1 MFWEQMYFEKDSVG
15 SAKNYSEFSIYVIL
29 ITLNC
34 PKPTA
39 NNPHLLLLAG
49 FRPHLCFCNCRS
61 YWLHMPIM
69 FTFELSFN
77 NKFVELRC
85 QYSEKQSS
93 ASLCLPNVFGRAQS
107 LFRVVIYQNQVKS

>member
-1 MFWEQMYFEKDSVG
+1 
-15 SAKNYSEFSIYVIL
+15 
-29 ITLNC
+29 
-34 PKPTA
+34 
-39 NNPHLLLLAG
+39 
-49 FRPHLCFCNCRS
+49 
-61 YWLHMPIM
+61 MPIM